1 MYNIH
6 SHYENIFSFIK
17 SLGINVTL
25 IHLYPFGSTKVDNV
39 EILHSGPYSDYLIL
53 CFDQEPLML
62 NYNTSLFEY
71 VKEFNYRMPIINISN
86 RVVSYYSI
94 VFNDYITIDSES
106 FNNIVLKKIPIV
118 LLNTEKNSQEK
129 NNILNKFNFIDCNYF
144 FHVFAAADWYRG
156 YQYCTELIPPS
167 QRTIK
172 KKYITFNRLTGG
184 ARAYRSFLVA
194 ELARNNL
201 LDQGY
206 VSYSDVCPKYGHYE
220 HNILA
225 TVGERG
231 VSADYVIR
239 ARYALDRIKYPLRID
254 NEGDIPNGSQTLGP
268 ITALTESFLHVV
280 TETCYWDKKTHLTE
294 KIFKP
299 IVARQ
304 PFVLLGCAN
313 NLKYLRSY
321 GFKTFDAWW
330 DESYDSIEDPIL
342 RLQAVVKII
351 NDICEM
357 SNEDLTAML
366 RAMQHVL
373 DYNYHRFYSK
383 EFIDYC
389 WSELT
394 ENLQSSL
401 DRPSTLR
408 LIDHHLFARTTLT
421 SSLDQPSPQT
431 ALEI

>member
-1 MYNIH
+1 M
-6 SHYENIFSFIK
+6 
-17 SLGINVTL
+17 
-25 IHLYPFGSTKVDNV
+25 HLHPFGSTKIDNV
-39 EILHSGPYSDYLIL
+39 EFLHGKPIIDYLIL

-62 NYNTSLFEY
+62 DYNRSLFDHAR
-71 VKEFNYRMPIINISN
+71 EFTYSIPTFPIKDALITYYSNIFNTDVTVNIQKLNKDIFSKVPIIL
-86 RVVSYYSI
+86 V
-94 VFNDYITIDSES
+94 
-106 FNNIVLKKIPIV
+106 
-118 LLNTEKNSQEK
+118 NTEKHSQEK
-129 NNILNKFNFIDCNYF
+129 NNILKEFDFGDCNYF
-144 FHVFAAADWYRG
+144 FHAFSAADWYRG
-156 YQYCTELIPPS
+156 YQYCADLIAPA

-194 ELARNNL
+194 ELAKHNL

-206 VSYSDVCPKYGHYE
+206 VSYSDVCPEHGHYE
-220 HNILA
+220 QQILC

-239 ARYALDRIKYPLRID
+239 ARYYLDRIQHPLRID
-254 NEGDIPNGSQTLGP
+254 NEGAIPNGSQTIGP
-268 ITALTESFLHVV
+268 VNELMTSFLHVV
-280 TETCYWDKKTHLTE
+280 TETCYWDDKTHLTE

-313 NLKYLRSY
+313 NLRYLRSY

-351 NDICEM
+351 NDICSM
-357 SNEDLTAML
+357 SDEDLAAML
-366 RAMQHVL
+366 HAMQHVL
-373 DYNYHRFYSK
+373 DYNYNRFYSK

-389 WSELT
+389 WHELT
-394 ENLQSSL
+394 DNLQATFAQLPPRTSL
-401 DRPSTLR
+401 ET
-408 LIDHHLFARTTLT
+408 
-421 SSLDQPSPQT
+421 
-431 ALEI
+431 

>member
-6 SHYENIFSFIK
+6 SHYENIFSFVK
-17 SLGINVTL
+17 SLGINSTL
-25 IHLYPFGSTKVDNV
+25 MYLYPFGYTKSNNI
-39 EILHSGPYSDYLIL
+39 ELLHNNQNSEVLII

-62 NYNTSLFEY
+62 NYNRSLFEFVKKFDIDFLGYNKESEKTYYSNTYNTEITIKSINY
-71 VKEFNYRMPIINISN
+71 VKKSHII
-86 RVVSYYSI
+86 
-94 VFNDYITIDSES
+94 
-106 FNNIVLKKIPIV
+106 
-118 LLNTEKNSQEK
+118 LLNTERSSEEK
-129 NNILNKFNFIDCNYF
+129 NNILNKFGFIDCNYF

-156 YQYCTELIPPS
+156 YQYCTELTDPNK
-167 QRTIK
+167 RTIK

-194 ELARNNL
+194 ELAKYNL
-201 LDQGY
+201 LDHGY
-206 VSYSDVCPKYGHYE
+206 VSYSEVCPEHGHYE

-225 TVGERG
+225 TVGERN
-231 VSADYVIR
+231 VSADYVMR
-239 ARYALDRIKYPLRID
+239 ARYELDRIKYPLRID

-268 ITALTESFLHVV
+268 IPALMESFLHVV
-280 TETCYWDKKTHLTE
+280 TETCYWDNKTHLTE

-304 PFVLLGCAN
+304 PFVLLGYSS

-330 DESYDSIEDPIL
+330 DESYDSIEDPIE

-351 NDICEM
+351 NDICAM
-357 SNEDLTAML
+357 SDKDLTAML

-373 DYNYHRFYSK
+373 DYNYNRFYSK

-389 WSELT
+389 WRELT

-401 DRPSTLR
+401 
-408 LIDHHLFARTTLT
+408 A
-421 SSLDQPSPQT
+421 QPSPLID
-431 ALEI
+431 LEI

>member
-17 SLGINVTL
+17 SLGINATL
-25 IHLYPFGSTKVDNV
+25 MYLYPHGSTKTDNI
-39 EILHSGPYSDYLIL
+39 EILHSESNFDYLIL
-53 CFDQEPLML
+53 CFDQEPLIL
-62 NYNTSLFEY
+62 NYNSSLFEY
-71 VKEFNYRMPIINISN
+71 VKEFNHSMPIVNAASIINAPI
-86 RVVSYYSI
+86 SYYSN
-94 VFNDYITIDSES
+94 VFNDYVTVDSETIS
-106 FNNIVLKKIPIV
+106 NGIVKKIPMV
-118 LLNTEKNSQEK
+118 LLNTEKHSQEK
-129 NNILNKFNFIDCNYF
+129 NNILNKFDFIDCNYF

-194 ELARNNL
+194 ELAKHNL

-206 VSYSDVCPKYGHYE
+206 VSYSDVCPEYGHYE

-225 TVGERG
+225 TVGERKI
-231 VSADYVIR
+231 SADYVIR

-254 NEGDIPNGSQTLGP
+254 NEGDIPNGSQTLGSVS
-268 ITALTESFLHVV
+268 ALIESFLHVV
-280 TETCYWDKKTHLTE
+280 TETCYWDEKTHLTE

-304 PFVLLGCAN
+304 PFVLLGCVN

-321 GFKTFDAWW
+321 GFKTFDCWW
-330 DESYDSIEDPIL
+330 DESYDSITDPIE

-351 NDICEM
+351 NDICAM
-357 SNEDLTAML
+357 SNDDLTAML

-373 DYNYHRFYSK
+373 DYNYNRFYSK

-389 WSELT
+389 WNELT
-394 ENLQSSL
+394 ENLQQSL
-401 DRPSTLR
+401 V
-408 LIDHHLFARTTLT
+408 
-421 SSLDQPSPQT
+421 QP
-431 ALEI
+431 